1 MNLTRV
7 AAALLLA
14 GLAGCSHPAAPP
26 AGPAT
31 TAPAA
36 TRSTASSFT
45 DPAATIPASV
55 SPAAIVVPG
64 GKASWL
70 AGLPDPRTT
79 DWANPEQV
87 MQDFTVAS
95 LTWDTTTDK
104 TSAYAD
110 QRASLWATAAQQVAQ
125 ARYDADSATGQSDFL
140 AAAAHQAHTTTT
152 ILTITSEGQDPSAG
166 GAVRRIVRYRVAII
180 PRDNATAT
188 TRTGRAWLTVISEHG
203 QWRVQTSL
211 IRADQN

>member
-14 GLAGCSHPAAPP
+14 GLAGCSHPPTP
-26 AGPAT
+26 SAGPAT

-36 TRSTASSFT
+36 TRSTAPSST
-45 DPAATIPASV
+45 DSVVTIPAAV

-70 AGLPDPRTT
+70 AGLPDLRTT
-79 DWANPEQV
+79 DWSDPDQV

-110 QRASLWATAAQQVAQ
+110 QRASLWATASQQAAQ
-125 ARYDADSATGQSDFL
+125 ARYDADTAVGQSDFL

-152 ILTITSEGQDPSAG
+152 ILAVTSEGQDPTAG
-166 GAVRRIVRYRVAII
+166 GAVRRIVRYRVATI
-180 PRDNATAT
+180 PRDTAT
-188 TRTGRAWLTVISEHG
+188 TTTSTGRAWLTVIRENG
-203 QWRVQTSL
+203 QWRVQTAL